1 MKRIIFTFLF
11 LATIIVLVLQ
21 TNFGHLI
28 RTGDIEQI
36 AKEIQSY
43 GWIAIFVSMGA
54 IVIQTFFPVVPFVL
68 LAGANVIAFGLWF
81 GFSISWV
88 SAVAA
93 ALSNFLIARY
103 ALRDW
108 AESKMGHHQFVRK
121 LNNQAETKG
130 FWIILFSRLIPV
142 LPSSA
147 INTAAGISKVSF
159 RSFFFATILGK
170 LPAVFFES
178 ILGHFVINWEENK
191 GKLVLIFAGLLLFTF
206 ALKFFKR
213 KKITLRK

>member
-11 LATIIVLVLQ
+11 LVIIIISVMQ
-21 TNFGHLI
+21 TDFGHLI
-28 RTGDIEQI
+28 RSGNIEQV
-36 AKEIQSY
+36 ATEIQSY

-68 LAGANVIAFGLWF
+68 LAGANVMAFGFGL
-81 GFSISWV
+81 GFSISWF
-88 SAVAA
+88 SAVFA
-93 ALSNFLIARY
+93 ALSNFLLARY

-108 AESKMGHHQFVRK
+108 AESKMGHHNFVRK
-121 LNNQAETKG
+121 LNNQAETRG
-130 FWIILFSRLIPV
+130 FVIILLSRLIPV

-147 INTAAGISKVSF
+147 INTAAGVSKVSF

-178 ILGHFVINWEENK
+178 ILGHFVINWQENK
-191 GKLVLIFAGLLLFTF
+191 GKLILIFIFLLVFT
-206 ALKFFKR
+206 LTLNYFKR
-213 KKITLRK
+213 NKITLRK